1 MSVSYSHIACCI
13 DDSEAAARSLAHGD
27 ALRRLSGGRLTV
39 VHALA
44 PPGFMVSMAATI
56 GGAPVH
62 DDEMEREAA
71 RMWLSGQA
79 QAVGAEALMLEGD
92 PAPTVCDWA
101 RSAGCDLLV
110 AASHR
115 GLMER
120 VLIGSFAAYLARH
133 APCPVLLVPPAA
145 EDAR

>member
-1 MSVSYSHIACCI
+1 MSVSFSHIACCI
-13 DDSEAAARSLAHGD
+13 DDSEAAVRSLAHGD
-27 ALRRLSGGRLTV
+27 ALRRLSGGRLAV

-62 DDEMEREAA
+62 DDEMERDAA
-71 RMWLSGQA
+71 QMWLTEQA
-79 QAVGAEALMLEGD
+79 ESVGADAVMLEGD
-92 PAPTVCDWA
+92 PAPTVCEWA
-101 RSAGCDLLV
+101 RNTGCDLLV

-115 GLMER
+115 GLVER
-120 VLIGSFAAYLARH
+120 VLIGSFAAYVARH
-133 APCPVLLVPPAA
+133 APCPVLLVPPTA